1 MMGKK
6 DNWIIDQERI
16 GLDSNILV
24 DLVISEEFKN
34 EIKSELEFNVNKIYS
49 TNISLGEARNV
60 LIRENDYTHDRATKS
75 LQNVI
80 EEYNIEKI
88 RHNRE
93 ANLLAQKWVN
103 KIKKKMF
110 IKKFKTFYDD
120 CKILA
125 NLYQQVNINI
135 FYTQDK
141 DLVKAIKILKI
152 KVKSRLVGNASFI
165 SGFKIKEFF
174 KGNRSSSRR
183 FRRRH
188 RDHH

>member
-1 MMGKK
+1 MGKK

-34 EIKSELEFNVNKIYS
+34 EIMSELEFNVNKIYS

-110 IKKFKTFYDD
+110 IKKFKTFYGQ
-120 CKILA
+120 K
-125 NLYQQVNINI
+125 NINE
-135 FYTQDK
+135 
-141 DLVKAIKILKI
+141 
-152 KVKSRLVGNASFI
+152 GSFI
-165 SGFKIKEFF
+165 FTV
-174 KGNRSSSRR
+174 
-183 FRRRH
+183 
-188 RDHH
+188 